1 MRMDYDRI
9 YLGSSCFAL
18 GCAAGKPENT
28 LIIESGEGFGGE
40 FVDALRA
47 DGRPI
52 VRPSGAGAA
61 FYDELRARGILD
73 DESAAQGRIHLPAVN
88 VVLNRW
94 ALEKKLAILFRTRV
108 FDIQKNE
115 NGYRLQAVCNARMLT
130 FTCRRLVDTRSSD
143 LERIR
148 RQDPNARFAL
158 GANLQMARWTDAPLT
173 GLSVC
178 RGYLPGEAYAHLTV
192 KDAAVGSREALLSAF
207 EKRPSAW
214 LEARL
219 LTVCHALAVWCA
231 PIREQTEKGLY
242 IPGCC
247 FGNPVHAFAAGLTEE
262 EATK

>member
-1 MRMDYDRI
+1 MRTDYERI

-18 GCAAGKPENT
+18 GCAAEKPENT

-52 VRPSGAGAA
+52 SRPSGKGAA
-61 FYDELRARGILD
+61 FYDELKARGILD
-73 DESAAQGRIHLPAVN
+73 DESAAQGKIHLPAVN
-88 VVLNRW
+88 VVLNRR
-94 ALEKKLAILFRTRV
+94 ALEAGTAILFRTRV
-108 FDIQKNE
+108 FDIQKNG
-115 NGYRLQAVCNARMLT
+115 GYRLRAVCNARVLT
-130 FTCRRLVDTRSSD
+130 FTCQCLVDTRSND

-148 RQDPNARFAL
+148 RLDPNARFAL
-158 GANLQMARWTDAPLT
+158 GANLQMANWTDAPLT

-178 RGYLPGEAYAHLTV
+178 RGYLPGEVYAHLTV
-192 KDAAVGSREALLSAF
+192 KDAAIGNRETLLSAF
-207 EKRPSAW
+207 EQRPSAW

-242 IPGCC
+242 IPGCG
-247 FGNPVHAFAAGLTEE
+247 FDNPVHAFAAGLTEGA
-262 EATK
+262 ATK